1 MTEIFNLRLIGL
13 TTGTV
18 VYLFLIALI
27 LGHCRPRTF
36 ERLLFF
42 LVLALFMI
50 YAGGLL
56 EMNARIEYTF
66 APDATRLLY
75 SLLIVVGLL
84 FVPALMVHAHL
95 EFYDMAAPATVPGW
109 AKVLVLG
116 PLYVAPALS
125 FMVLFLARRP
135 PTRIGVRFGPRFG
148 PLDQITPRLVRFF
161 PWTPEATFVFVA
173 ILLSLAIDFGI
184 LSLRPKLADADRRFF
199 KWMIGVSSAAMAL
212 LLATQIYRRFQTPQI
227 EALSVALIVVS
238 LLPGVLFGY
247 YALRHNFLN
256 FGERRN
262 PALRYRFGHSEYPE
276 TKK

>member
-1 MTEIFNLRLIGL
+1 MRAIFYLRLIGL
-13 TTGTV
+13 VAGTV
-18 VYLFLIALI
+18 AYLCLIALI
-27 LGHCRPRTF
+27 LRRRLGTLK
-36 ERLLFF
+36 RLLFF

-56 EMNARIEYTF
+56 EMTARIEYTF

-75 SLLIVVGLL
+75 SLLIVVGVL

-95 EFYDMAAPATVPGW
+95 EFYDMAASATVPRW
-109 AKVLVLG
+109 AKVLVLA

-125 FMVLFLARRP
+125 FVVLFFAKRP

-161 PWTPEATFVFVA
+161 PWTPEATFIFVA
-173 ILLSLAIDFGI
+173 MLLSVAIDFGI
-184 LSLRPKLADADRRFF
+184 LSLKPKQSDADRRFF
-199 KWMIGVSSAAMAL
+199 KWMIGVSSAVMVL
-212 LLATQIYRRFQTPQI
+212 LLATQVYRRFQTPQI
-227 EALSVALIVVS
+227 EGLSVALILVS

-256 FGERRN
+256 FGDRRN
-262 PALRYRFGHSEYPE
+262 PCFDTNSDALKMARPRNR
-276 TKK
+276 

>member
-1 MTEIFNLRLIGL
+1 MTEIFYLRLIGL
-13 TTGTV
+13 TTGTI
-18 VYLFLIALI
+18 VYLSLLALI
-27 LGHCRPRTF
+27 LGRRQPGTLK
-36 ERLLFF
+36 RLLFL

-56 EMNARIEYTF
+56 EMSARIEYAF

-95 EFYDMAAPATVPGW
+95 EFYDMAAPATVPRW
-109 AKVLVLG
+109 AKALVLA

-125 FMVLFLARRP
+125 FVVLFFARRP

-148 PLDQITPRLVRFF
+148 ALDQITPRLVRFF

-173 ILLSLAIDFGI
+173 ILLSVAIDFGI
-184 LSLRPKLADADRRFF
+184 LSLKPKLAEDDRRFF
-199 KWMIGVSSAAMAL
+199 KWMIGVSSAVMVL
-212 LLATQIYRRFQTPQI
+212 LSSTQVYRRFQTPQI
-227 EALSVALIVVS
+227 EALSVVLIVVS

-247 YALRHNFLN
+247 YALRHDFLD

-262 PALRYRFGHSEYPE
+262 PVLRYRFGHSEYPE